1 MTGTEFVNI
10 LKSPTSKII
19 IFGFLLISGA
29 LVLIPILN
37 RNDDPDSI
45 QENTELKQEDKV
57 PIEIGSG
64 IPHFK
69 AERENDDK
77 TMSPPPEIISRSSTP
92 ETSSNTTPATKNP
105 FFYSTK
111 HLTLPIK
118 IIKNNTTIIKL
129 NTTPHYISNNN
140 NNKNNI
146 PNYNTIQQEHDSPS
160 NFQRSISEKV
170 IKLNKYKTHTK
181 LKKPIYKKKIMNGKY
196 PIFNGND
203 ITKTSPNK
211 KRTINVDDISYE
223 LTSKDNLIQG
233 THKNNSS
240 FQTFTFDFCRRKNY
254 TNNLSINIG
263 IDKDERDNGENSH
276 LLNKNESQIQF
287 MPGLYSVNQSILPGV
302 NTTTNGTNKKTKER
316 EILFS
321 PIKINNGFRSKMY
334 KEVKDKISGGTYLG
348 ISYHYNNDNNG
359 KSFLK
364 SKYNISFDFNKV
376 RK

>member
-1 MTGTEFVNI
+1 MEYPP
-10 LKSPTSKII
+10 KTS
-19 IFGFLLISGA
+19 
-29 LVLIPILN
+29 
-37 RNDDPDSI
+37 
-45 QENTELKQEDKV
+45 
-57 PIEIGSG
+57 
-64 IPHFK
+64 
-69 AERENDDK
+69 
-77 TMSPPPEIISRSSTP
+77 
-92 ETSSNTTPATKNP
+92 ATKKP

-111 HLTLPIK
+111 HITLPIK

-140 NNKNNI
+140 NNRNNI
-146 PNYNTIQQEHDSPS
+146 PNYNTIQQEHESPS

-263 IDKDERDNGENSH
+263 IDKDETVNGENSH
-276 LLNKNESQIQF
+276 LLTKNESQIQF
-287 MPGLYSVNQSILPGV
+287 MPGLYSVNQSIFPGV

-348 ISYHYNNDNNG
+348 ISYHYNNDIND
-359 KSFLK
+359 KLFLK